1 MNSLKLM
8 LLLAISF
15 VSLSQNI
22 FFENSREIASVDCAN
37 CESELENSSD
47 ELSKSLTKIKSV
59 LPKEVGNMALFEAM
73 KQKHQCGEFFGES
86 DMKFKGRLKENQTYF
101 VAADPMNSDIEAAG
115 MVFMMNL
122 PNEGKKGESSSKRPF
137 LGKSYEGDILMVER
151 VQNGRKIIGYN
162 VTLSLCKFS
171 FGKKKIIHEDNKI
184 EELAF
189 GMMSLDTEDNCD
201 GYLDI
206 NMSKVGFVANPKS
219 SFKRRIP
226 MEKHFQPIECD

>member
-8 LLLAISF
+8 LLLSLSF

-22 FFENSREIASVDCAN
+22 FFDNTREIASVDCSS
-37 CESELENSSD
+37 CESEIDSSTED
-47 ELSKSLTKIKSV
+47 LTKSISKLKSV
-59 LPKEVGNMALFEAM
+59 LPKDVGNMAIFEKM
-73 KQKHQCGEFFGES
+73 KKNHQCGEFFGES
-86 DMKFKGRLKENQTYF
+86 DMNFKGRLKENQTYF
-101 VAADPMNSDIEAAG
+101 VAADPMNSDIESAG

-122 PNEGKKGESSSKRPF
+122 PQDGKKKNKNESRPF
-137 LGKSYEGDILMVER
+137 LGKSYEGDILMVEK
-151 VQNGRKIIGYN
+151 VQNGRKIVGYN

-171 FGKKKIIHEDNKI
+171 FGKKKIMHEENKI

-189 GMMSLDTEDNCD
+189 GLMSLDTEDNCD

-206 NMSKVGFVANPKS
+206 NMSKVGFVSNPKS

-226 MEKHFQPIECD
+226 MEKHFQPIECE